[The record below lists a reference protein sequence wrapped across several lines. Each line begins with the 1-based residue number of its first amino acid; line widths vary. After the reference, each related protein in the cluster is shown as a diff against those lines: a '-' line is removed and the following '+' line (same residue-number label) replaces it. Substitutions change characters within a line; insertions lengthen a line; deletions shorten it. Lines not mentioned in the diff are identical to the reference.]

1 MRTIKFQ
8 IIIRNEIDGYE
19 RLTEKDGKIYWE
31 WMSYV
36 TNPEGREYWNKGVYP
51 YGHKYIRRQFT
62 GLYDRND
69 KEVYE
74 GDILCFPQY
83 EGTKNQIRWVVQWNE
98 KGARWSD
105 WSPREE
111 AVIIGNL
118 YQNPELVNN

>member
-1 MRTIKFQ
+1 MRTIKFRAWDKVNNRFIWLFSESVLGNIFSQ
-8 IIIRNEIDGYE
+8 SHSDEPQDVRQGRLFNRSDSEYE
-19 RLTEKDGKIYWE
+19 L
-31 WMSYV
+31 S
-36 TNPEGREYWNKGVYP
+36 
-51 YGHKYIRRQFT
+51 QFT
-62 GLYDRND
+62 GLYDRNG